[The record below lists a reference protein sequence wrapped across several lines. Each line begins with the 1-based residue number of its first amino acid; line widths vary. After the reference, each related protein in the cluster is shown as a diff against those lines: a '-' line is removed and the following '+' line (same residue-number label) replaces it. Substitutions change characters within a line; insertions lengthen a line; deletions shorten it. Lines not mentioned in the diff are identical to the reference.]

1 MVSSHPLSG
10 HQNHFIIL
18 CLPYVPFLWLK
29 QIDPFLQLVE
39 DRKLRAVN
47 SGSNSNAYG
56 SKEDNSSAVKS
67 LSEIVITEDQTR
79 EYFASEILKSLEISS
94 NVKFLTF
101 DIKIC
106 NTETAFYKF

>member
-1 MVSSHPLSG
+1 MSALRTFS
-10 HQNHFIIL
+10 
-18 CLPYVPFLWLK
+18 WLK

-56 SKEDNSSAVKS
+56 SQLDDVSAVKS

-79 EYFASEILKSLEISS
+79 EHFASEILKSLETLSI
-94 NVKFLTF
+94 V
-101 DIKIC
+101 
-106 NTETAFYKF
+106 